1 MMWLLTAWGGVKKLF
16 GLARRYPMQ
25 AAIIALLCLSAWLY
39 MGKAD
44 ALATVAK
51 RDATIAAM
59 TKASKDARA
68 AQIAMNKANTEKQ
81 TDIARKADDD
91 QTMRRDIADRSSA
104 YADGMR
110 AGAYC
115 RKASATSEDRVA
127 EADTS
132 AGPDAV
138 VLTRDDF
145 DTLIGNTARL
155 LEVKAWG
162 DDLVKAGLAVPID
175 QISADTP

>member
-16 GLARRYPMQ
+16 GLALRYPMQ
-25 AAIIALLCLSAWLY
+25 AAIIALLCLSGWLY

-68 AQIAMNKANTEKQ
+68 AQIAMNKANTDKQ
-81 TDIARKADDD
+81 TDIARKADND
-91 QTMRRDIADRSSA
+91 QTIRRDIADRSSR

-110 AGAYC
+110 AKDYC
-115 RKASATSEDRVA
+115 RQASATSEDRVT

-132 AGPDAV
+132 AGPNAV
-138 VLTRDDF
+138 VVSRADF
-145 DTLIGNTARL
+145 DKLTGNTARL

-162 DDLVKAGLAVPID
+162 DALIADGLAVPV
-175 QISADTP
+175 Q